1 MKNLYSNEKVSITIP
16 SVHIP
21 VIVVDTIAFRGV
33 STDSVEII
41 PQFCDWMEYNACGNH
56 GVGNGLIF
64 ESIVTGY
71 FGRIRKDLQ
80 LYRTGFLLR
89 IHLSF

>member
-1 MKNLYSNEKVSITIP
+1 MKSLYSTGKDSITIP

-21 VIVVDTIAFRGV
+21 VTVVDPIAFRGV
-33 STDSVEII
+33 STDSVELIL
-41 PQFCDWMEYNACGNH
+41 QFCILLEYITYGNH

-64 ESIVTGY
+64 ESIVSGY
-71 FGRIRKDLQ
+71 FGRIRMDL
-80 LYRTGFLLR
+80 RLLEPVFVR